1 MVKPLEYLTYRGGPG
16 HWSWLMH
23 RLTGIGVFLFLLIH
37 IVDISIIG
45 WGRKYFDSL
54 LFVYR
59 NPVFRVGEVG
69 LVAAVLFH
77 AINGLRIC
85 ITDFWPETMAFHR
98 KLNYAVGIAFTI
110 TFIPAA
116 VYMLSFLIK

>member
-1 MVKPLEYLTYRGGPG
+1 
-16 HWSWLMH
+16 MH

-45 WGRKYFDSL
+45 WGPVVFNKL
-54 LFVYR
+54 LFLYR

-69 LVAAVLFH
+69 LVAAVIYH
-77 AINGLRIC
+77 AINGVRIC

-98 KLNYAVGIAFTI
+98 KLNYAVGITFTVL
-110 TFIPAA
+110 FIPTAI
-116 VYMLSFLIK
+116 YMLSFIVK

>member
-16 HWSWLMH
+16 HWSWILH
-23 RLTGIGVFLFLLIH
+23 RITGIGVFLFLLIH

-45 WGRKYFDSL
+45 WGPVVFNKL
-54 LFVYR
+54 LFLYR

-77 AINGLRIC
+77 AINGVRIC
-85 ITDFWPETMAFHR
+85 ITDFWPETMAYHR
-98 KLNYAVGIAFTI
+98 KLIMRWASFLRIL
-110 TFIPAA
+110 FIPAA
-116 VYMLSFLIK
+116 IYMLRFMVN